1 MDQGRIAR
9 LSAGLLL
16 AVVMIPALASAQT
29 ALSQPIIPSDCN
41 GQGGCQSICD
51 IATVAQ
57 NVLNVGIF
65 VIVFLSAILFAW
77 GGWKYLTAMG
87 NETEVHAAKGLLW
100 NVMIGLVLI
109 LAAWLLVNTLMQTL
123 TGNSVWNSIC

>member
-1 MDQGRIAR
+1 MRALR
-9 LSAGLLL
+9 FSTVFVVVCVLLPSVL
-16 AVVMIPALASAQT
+16 LAQT
-29 ALSQPIIPSDCN
+29 ALNNPIVPKDCT

-57 NVLNVGIF
+57 NVLNVAIF
-65 VIVFLSAILFAW
+65 VIIFLSAFLFAW

-87 NETEVHAAKGLLW
+87 SESEVHAAKELLW

-109 LAAWLLVNTLMQTL
+109 LAAWLLVNTLIETL
-123 TGNSVWNSIC
+123 TSNSVWNSIC